1 MGGAI
6 LLISTKCDKIPA
18 SRFVD
23 NPMLTVINYD
33 EVPAPVS
40 LMGHIIGWGTK
51 PIIVLGKTGGD
62 GGGYSLIINRMRSDP
77 S

>member
-40 LMGHIIGWGTK
+40 LMGHMDGTQS
-51 PIIVLGKTGGD
+51 PLLCLERLVEM
-62 GGGYSLIINRMRSDP
+62 GGGYPFNINKMRSDP